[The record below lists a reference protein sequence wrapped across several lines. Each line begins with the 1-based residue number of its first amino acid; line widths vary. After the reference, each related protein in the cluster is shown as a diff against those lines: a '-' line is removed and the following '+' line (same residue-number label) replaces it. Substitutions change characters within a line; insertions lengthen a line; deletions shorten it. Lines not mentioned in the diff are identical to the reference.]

1 MLLQLSTA
9 QAALTQNASLMHVC
23 TLQGMDA
30 RARTVLCAV
39 MGDITGH
46 LILAP
51 AEVVKAQ
58 MQMRLHSNLASAAGA
73 VLSKGPASWFRGYG
87 GMLMRDV
94 PYRALQI
101 ILFDEM
107 ARAYMAHK
115 KSKHL
120 TLEEMLATGAAAG
133 CTAAAITTPFDL
145 VRSRLMLQS
154 GSQNALQN
162 LGTAVKADGARVL
175 ASSA

>member
-1 MLLQLSTA
+1 
-9 QAALTQNASLMHVC
+9 
-23 TLQGMDA
+23 
-30 RARTVLCAV
+30 

-58 MQMRLHSNLASAAGA
+58 MQMRLHTNLAAAAGA

-115 KSKHL
+115 KSQHL
-120 TLEEMLATGAAAG
+120 TLKEMLATGAAAG
-133 CTAAAITTPFDL
+133 CSAAAITTPFDL

-154 GSQNALQN
+154 GSRNALQN
-162 LGTAVKADGARVL
+162 MGSALQGDGARVL
-175 ASSA
+175 ASA